1 MTNAEPG
8 RKLGSSTSPGPLS
21 AADGRPRLVVAIDG
35 PASSGKS
42 SVGAAAAR
50 DLGYRFCDTGLLYR
64 AATDLA
70 LRRGVGLSD
79 AEALVPLVAEIE
91 LAADAEGRLS
101 RVLIDGV
108 DVTDEV
114 RRPEVDRTVSEVSRV
129 PEVRAALLARQRALA
144 APGGIV
150 MAGRDIGTVVLP
162 DADLKVFLDASAE
175 ERARR
180 RAEERGLAPGSA
192 AADEILADLRRR
204 DDLDRNRPVAPL
216 RAAADAVHI
225 ATDGNTFDQTV
236 AAVEAAIRAAE
247 RQASTR
253 GPLVAAAPGAVGS
266 AVLPSDGEPSSP
278 NPPPAD
284 DASRAS
290 ADRITW
296 FNRATDGFGR
306 FAWRLFGRVELHGL
320 DGLRGLEGPI
330 LLVANHVSNADAPL
344 IGSYVTPAL
353 GRRIY
358 WLGKQEALDWPVLG
372 RLLAANAVI
381 GIERG
386 AADVEA
392 FRTARRVLDEGHV
405 LIVFPEGT
413 RSPTGALQEAKEGT
427 TILALRTGARIVPIG
442 VAGTRRVWP
451 RGQRMP
457 HPGRRRVVLRV
468 GAPFTIE
475 APGTGA
481 VRRAAQVAAT
491 TEIMTRIAALLPA
504 AQRGAY
510 ASAAAVIQGSGEH
523 DDSPL
528 P

>member
-1 MTNAEPG
+1 MTGTGTGPRPAAG
-8 RKLGSSTSPGPLS
+8 DSPQ
-21 AADGRPRLVVAIDG
+21 LVVAIDG

-79 AEALVPLVAEIE
+79 AAALVPLVAEIE
-91 LAADAEGRLS
+91 LAADADGRLS
-101 RVLIDGV
+101 RVLIDAV

-180 RAEERGLAPGSA
+180 RAEERGLAPDSA
-192 AADEILADLRRR
+192 AAAEILADLRRR

-216 RAAADAVHI
+216 RAADDAVHI
-225 ATDGNTFDQTV
+225 ATDGNTFEQTV
-236 AAVEAAIRAAE
+236 AAVETAIREAE
-247 RQASTR
+247 HARRAGPPRATRQ
-253 GPLVAAAPGAVGS
+253 GPGADRTG
-266 AVLPSDGEPSSP
+266 
-278 NPPPAD
+278 
-284 DASRAS
+284 RAA

-296 FNRATDGFGR
+296 FIRATDAFGR

-320 DGLRGLEGPI
+320 SRLRGLEGPL

-344 IGSYVTPAL
+344 IGSYVTPVL

-413 RSPTGALQEAKEGT
+413 RSPTGELQAAKEGT

-442 VAGTRRVWP
+442 IAGTRRVWP

-457 HPGRRRVVLRV
+457 HPGSRRVVLRV
-468 GAPFTIE
+468 GEPFTIE

-481 VRRAAQVAAT
+481 ARRAAQVAAT
-491 TEIMTRIAALLPA
+491 TEIMTRIAALLPV
-504 AQRGAY
+504 AQRGVY
-510 ASAAAVIQGSGEH
+510 ADGAAAVAGAAENEAELTH
-523 DDSPL
+523 
-528 P
+528 

>member
-1 MTNAEPG
+1 MTDAEPG
-8 RKLGSSTSPGPLS
+8 RTLAGSPGPGPQPS
-21 AADGRPRLVVAIDG
+21 ASGRPRLVVAIDG

-70 LRRGVGLSD
+70 LRRNVGLSD
-79 AEALVPLVAEIE
+79 AAALVPLVAEIE
-91 LAADAEGRLS
+91 LAADADGRLS

-108 DVTDEV
+108 DVTEEV

-129 PEVRAALLARQRALA
+129 PEVRAALLARQRGLA

-192 AADEILADLRRR
+192 AAAEILADLRRR

-225 ATDGNTFDQTV
+225 ATDGNTFEQTV
-236 AAVEAAIRAAE
+236 AAVEAAIREAE
-247 RQASTR
+247 ER
-253 GPLVAAAPGAVGS
+253 GSAAPTP
-266 AVLPSDGEPSSP
+266 PSR
-278 NPPPAD
+278 PAAD
-284 DASRAS
+284 EERRAA

-296 FNRATDGFGR
+296 FIRATDGFGR

-320 DGLRGLEGPI
+320 DRLRGLEGPV

-344 IGSYVTPAL
+344 IGSYVTPVL

-442 VAGTRRVWP
+442 LAGTRRVWP

-468 GAPFTIE
+468 GEPFTIE
-475 APGTGA
+475 AAGTGA
-481 VRRAAQVAAT
+481 ARRAAQVAAT

-510 ASAAAVIQGSGEH
+510 AAVAAAVPAGVDHAVE
-523 DDSPL
+523 PA